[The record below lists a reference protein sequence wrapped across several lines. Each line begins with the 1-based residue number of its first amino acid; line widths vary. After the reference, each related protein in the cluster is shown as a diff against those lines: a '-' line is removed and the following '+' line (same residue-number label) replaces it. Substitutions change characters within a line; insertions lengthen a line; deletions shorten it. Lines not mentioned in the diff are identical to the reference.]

1 MKRIL
6 ALLLSL
12 LLLVPVLTACGGG
25 GLQDGYY
32 TAQAAEFSHGWKEYI
47 TIMVKGGSIVS
58 VEYNAENASG
68 FIKSWDNAYM
78 QTMLHSNG
86 TYPNEYT
93 RYYAN
98 QLLEGQ
104 GEGSID
110 ALSGASSSHGSF
122 QLLAKAVL
130 EQARLGDSSIV
141 FVDTDA
147 HEPVSTP
154 ISSYDKSAGSLQR
167 GSRRS
172 FMGVCPPQ
180 GKRQFQ
186 AEARPSSGRISPPL
200 RPGTCGTCAHRPR
213 CPRGP

>member
-1 MKRIL
+1 MKRI
-6 ALLLSL
+6 AAIVLSL
-12 LLLVPVLTACGGG
+12 LLTAPLLAGCGSQA

-47 TIMVKGGSIVS
+47 TILVKDGSIIS

-104 GEGSID
+104 GQGSID
-110 ALSGASSSHGSF
+110 AITGASSSHASF
-122 QLLAKAVL
+122 QILAQAVV
-130 EQARLGDSSIV
+130 EQARKGDSSIAI
-141 FVDTDA
+141 VDTA
-147 HEPVSTP
+147 H
-154 ISSYDKSAGSLQR
+154 
-167 GSRRS
+167 
-172 FMGVCPPQ
+172 
-180 GKRQFQ
+180 
-186 AEARPSSGRISPPL
+186 
-200 RPGTCGTCAHRPR
+200 
-213 CPRGP
+213 